1 MKKIEITGKNN
12 RYQIKKCT
20 TDKVEKIR
28 ENCKDKI
35 EIIDFCNN
43 NIRNI
48 IPSIYFKIDNSNNT
62 TNPNNSE
69 LSPDTYNQ
77 YEKFIVQE
85 LTTKRNS
92 YIQQDKKHKS
102 VTDLSS
108 IISLEEIIEKILTS
122 KYCCYYCKN
131 EFKVLYDK
139 VREKK
144 QWTLERI
151 DNNIGHT
158 NNNCVIACYE
168 CNMKRRDSNMNKF
181 KFTKQLKIN
190 KTY

>member
-1 MKKIEITGKNN
+1 MKKIEIIGKNN

-20 TDKVEKIR
+20 TDKEEKTR
-28 ENCKDKI
+28 EKYKNKKD
-35 EIIDFCNN
+35 IIDKCNN

-48 IPSIYFKIDNSNNT
+48 IPSIYFKIDSSNNI
-62 TNPNNSE
+62 
-69 LSPDTYNQ
+69 LYDD
-77 YEKFIVQE
+77 YEKIVLQE
-85 LTTKRNS
+85 LITKRNS

-102 VTDLSS
+102 VDDLSG

-122 KYCCYYCKN
+122 KYCCYYCKD

-158 NNNCVIACYE
+158 NNNCVIACFE
-168 CNMKRRDSNMNKF
+168 CNMKRRDSNMNNF

-190 KTY
+190 KTF